1 MFDETDFVSEMEK
14 NLDDYNAEILK
25 FRIIAEVAEPDAQI
39 AHYQTIED
47 LTEKENAIKENLAV
61 FNESGAVDRSDL
73 KSEIENLQ
81 MQLED
86 AIEAA
91 RITIN

>member
-1 MFDETDFVSEMEK
+1 MIDRTDFASEMEK
-14 NLDDYNAEILK
+14 KLDDFNAEILK

-39 AHYQTIED
+39 VHYQIIED
-47 LTEKENAIKENLAV
+47 LVEKETAIKGNLAV
-61 FNESGAVDRSDL
+61 FNESGAVDRSEL
-73 KSEIENLQ
+73 KSEIVHLQ
-81 MQLED
+81 QQLED

>member
-1 MFDETDFVSEMEK
+1 MFGETDFVSEMEK

-39 AHYQTIED
+39 VHYQIIED